1 MIRYMCVVRN
11 SHGQSS
17 TACDLRV
24 HTTTEPK
31 VGRPVFSSTI
41 HDSYDP
47 SNNQLV
53 IDCQLSGNLKSA
65 PRITWKKDG
74 IRLHLSSRFQQTLDT
89 EGRCRLIIRSPGV
102 GDSGQYTC
110 VAHRIG
116 STSPDEIS
124 AFIVVPGPFKNRYL
138 H

>member
-1 MIRYMCVVRN
+1 MCVVRN

-24 HTTTEPK
+24 RTTTEPK

-53 IDCQLSGNLKSA
+53 IDCQLSGNLRSP

-89 EGRCRLIIRSPGV
+89 EGRCQLIIRSPGV

-110 VAHRIG
+110 VAHSIG
-116 STSPDEIS
+116 STTPDEIS